1 VVTNHTVTNHTVT
14 IDADPADV
22 CPWLTQMGWH
32 RGGWY
37 TDRWVDRLLFP
48 ANWPSAG
55 VLTADLVRDLRVGDV
70 IPNGPPGTASFQ
82 VEYVEPARLLVLHS
96 TSHVPPE

>member
-1 VVTNHTVTNHTVT
+1 MVTNHAVTNHAVT

-32 RGGWY
+32 RGRSY

-55 VLTADLVRDLRVGDV
+55 
-70 IPNGPPGTASFQ
+70 F
-82 VEYVEPARLLVLHS
+82 
-96 TSHVPPE
+96 